1 MFVHVD
7 ALHLFSNILLQ
18 IISGSIV
25 EGDQGHLRVAL
36 VYLGGIIAGGLG
48 ESSPLTCF

>member
-18 IISGSIV
+18 IISGSII
-25 EGDQGHLRVAL
+25 EGDQGHLRVIL
-36 VYLGGIIAGGLG
+36 VYFGGIIAGALG
-48 ESSPLTCF
+48 MSAFL